1 MMPIDEIRSA
11 MHRQPF
17 QPFSVQTADGQAY
30 YVRHPDFIATSTN
43 GRTITVYDDSG
54 HHILDVRLV
63 VGISFQQT
71 PAVTE

>member
-1 MMPIDEIRSA
+1 MMQMDKIRNA
-11 MHRQPF
+11 MHQQPF

-30 YVRHPDFIATSTN
+30 YVRHPDFIATSPN

-54 HHILDVRLV
+54 RDNLDVGLV